1 MDEWEHFCFQRAEN
15 RALME
20 TSELEEHRRH
30 FKQLMSLLNQMIKL
44 TRSVVFY
51 RLVSSNQRNP
61 TDHTL
66 LFQSVWTVRIYL
78 LGVLNK
84 SSVNQLQWVQDAAGS
99 LTQNQQTD
107 HVPPDGSMKT
117 LHWWPLTPDSIS
129 EILWSQL
136 CQCIKTYNQTRIC
149 VFFHSKV

>member
-1 MDEWEHFCFQRAEN
+1 
-15 RALME
+15 ME

-117 LHWWPLTPDSIS
+117 LHW
-129 EILWSQL
+129 
-136 CQCIKTYNQTRIC
+136 
-149 VFFHSKV
+149 